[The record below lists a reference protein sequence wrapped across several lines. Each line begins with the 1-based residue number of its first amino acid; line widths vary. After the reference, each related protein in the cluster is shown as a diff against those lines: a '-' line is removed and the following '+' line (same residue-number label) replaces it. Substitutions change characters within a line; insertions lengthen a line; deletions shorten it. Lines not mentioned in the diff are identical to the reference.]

1 MDLELPLELQQA
13 RAQTRRQFLKTSQT
27 GLGAIALALL
37 LDREGA
43 GIGSGAG
50 SAARGQGPSR
60 SLPPSADNPMALR
73 PPHFAPKAKSVI
85 YLHMSGGP
93 PQQDL
98 FDFKP
103 ELVKHNMQ
111 PCPDVL
117 LKNQKF
123 AFIKG
128 HPKLLGSPH
137 RFQKCGQSGAELSD
151 LWTRFRGVVDDVAI
165 IRSMYTDQFNHAP
178 AELFLYTG
186 SPRNGGAAMGSWITY
201 GLGSENQDLPGFVVL
216 ISGGTDPTGGKALW
230 STGFLPSVYQGVQC
244 RTVGDPIL
252 YVSDPKGMDRAD
264 RRRTLDALRQLNE
277 YELAEF
283 GDPETLT
290 RISQYELAFR
300 MQMSVP
306 EVMDI
311 RQEPEP
317 ILEEYGAR
325 PGAASFANN
334 CLLARRL
341 VERGVRYVQLFD
353 WGWDCHGTGTGDDI
367 VKHLPE
373 KCKEVDRPIAALLAD
388 LKRRGLL
395 EETLVVWGGE
405 FGRTSMNEARDGSKF
420 LGRDHHPHC
429 FTIWMAGGGIKPGI
443 TMGATDDLGY
453 SITESPMS
461 IRDLQATILH
471 LLGLD
476 AWKLTFAY
484 QGLNGKLIGPEG
496 AAKIRK
502 ELLA

>member
-1 MDLELPLELQQA
+1 M
-13 RAQTRRQFLKTSQT
+13 TRRQFLKHSQT
-27 GLGAIALALL
+27 GLGAIALAML
-37 LDREGA
+37 
-43 GIGSGAG
+43 G
-50 SAARGQGPSR
+50 SADGRGEDR
-60 SLPPSADNPMALR
+60 SSKNSQNLTAAADNPMTPR
-73 PPHFAPKAKSVI
+73 PPMFPAKAKRVI

-98 FDFKP
+98 FDYKP
-103 ELVKHNMQ
+103 ALVKHNMQ
-111 PCPDVL
+111 PCPDEL
-117 LKNQKF
+117 LKNQRF

-128 HPKLLGSPH
+128 HPKLLGTPYKFNQ
-137 RFQKCGQSGAELSD
+137 RGQSGQQISD
-151 LWTRFRGVVDDVAI
+151 LLPHIGEVADDIAI
-165 IRSMYTDQFNHAP
+165 IRSMHTDQFNHAP
-178 AELFLYTG
+178 AELFIFTG

-277 YELAEF
+277 YELKEF

-306 EVMDI
+306 DVMDI
-311 RQEPEP
+311 RQEPEST
-317 ILEEYGAR
+317 LEMYGAQ

-353 WGWDCHGTGTGDDI
+353 WGWDCHGTGAGDDI
-367 VKHLPE
+367 VVHLPQ
-373 KCKEVDRPIAALLAD
+373 KCKEIDRPVAALLKD

-395 EETLVVWGGE
+395 EETIVVWGGE
-405 FGRTSMNEARDGSKF
+405 FGRTSMNEARGGSTF

-429 FTIWMAGGGIKPGI
+429 FSLWVAGGGFKGGI
-443 TMGATDDLGY
+443 SIGGTDDLGY
-453 SITESPMS
+453 FITENPVTVH
-461 IRDLQATILH
+461 DLQATMLH

-476 AWKLTFAY
+476 PMNFRFLY
-484 QGLNGKLIGPEG
+484 QGLPQRLIGVEG
-496 AAKIRK
+496 DARVRK